1 MSRYARLALLCLT
14 ALAGTAHVQ
23 AAEPAGGGNLN
34 VLLSNSNNSSEFL
47 PVEKAFDLRATADG
61 PDRVRLDWVIA
72 PGYYLYQSRLKFSS
86 PSTEATLGAP
96 ELPAGDVKND
106 EFFGKQV
113 VYHHELTVRLAVARA
128 AGTALEF
135 PLTVTYQ
142 GCAEA
147 GLCYPPQTRN
157 LTISLPSASAGAG
170 GASAPATGYVSKQ
183 DWMVSLIRSG
193 NLFYMLAV
201 AFAFGLGLAFTPC
214 VLPMVPI
221 LSGLI
226 VGSGER
232 VSTGRAFLLSLV
244 YVLGMAITY
253 TAAGAATAAA
263 GSQVQAMFQQPWII
277 LLFSAIFVAMALS
290 MFGLYTVQMPA
301 FIQTRLANASN
312 RQQSGSFTGVAIM
325 GALSA
330 LIVTT
335 CVGPVLVAALVVIGK
350 SGAISRGAAALFAMS
365 LGMGAPLLVIGTS
378 AGKLLPKPGM
388 WMDAIKRLFG
398 VLMLGVAAWMLS
410 RLLSDRVS
418 LLLFALPLIAA
429 LVVLWQ
435 FPGRTFGKSIA
446 RVAALACAV
455 YAALLVNG
463 YRIGASDPLAP
474 LRGPIAS
481 SASTGSSAPN
491 GPAFRDIHSVADLD
505 REVKAAAAQ
514 GHAVMLDF
522 YADWCTSCKEMERY
536 TFTDTEVRQAL
547 GSIVLLRA
555 DVTANNDADK
565 ALLARFNVIGPPTIA
580 FYDAAGQEQ
589 SALRVVGYMKAPEFA
604 ALLHQLVPA
613 TAALA
618 TGGK

>member
-1 MSRYARLALLCLT
+1 MTRYTRLALLCLLV
-14 ALAGTAHVQ
+14 LASAPVLR

-34 VLLSNSNNSSEFL
+34 ALLANSNNSSEFL
-47 PVEKAFDLRATADG
+47 PPEKAFVLSAAADG

-86 PSTEATLGAP
+86 PSTVASLGAP
-96 ELPAGDVKND
+96 ELPAGDTKND

-113 VYHHELTVRLAVARA
+113 VYHHQLTVRLGVARA
-128 AGTALEF
+128 AGTALDL

-147 GLCYPPQTRN
+147 GLCYPPQVRN
-157 LTISLPSASAGAG
+157 LTITLPAGAVAG
-170 GASAPATGYVSKQ
+170 GAGASTGSGNYVSKQ

-226 VGSGER
+226 IGHGER
-232 VSTGRAFLLSLV
+232 VSTGRAFALSLT

-301 FIQTRLANASN
+301 FVQTRLAQTSN
-312 RQQSGSFTGVAIM
+312 RQRAGSFSGVAVM

-365 LGMGAPLLVIGTS
+365 LGMGAPLLVVGTS
-378 AGKLLPKPGM
+378 AGRLLPKPGM

-398 VLMLGVAAWMLS
+398 VLMLFVAAWMLS
-410 RLLSDRVS
+410 RLLSDRAS
-418 LLLFALPLIAA
+418 LLLFALPLLAA

-435 FPGRTFGKSIA
+435 FPGKGLGKGAA
-446 RVAALACAV
+446 RFAAIACAL

-474 LRGPIAS
+474 LALPLPA
-481 SASTGSSAPN
+481 SASAGVPA
-491 GPAFRDIHSVADLD
+491 GPAFREIHSVADLD
-505 REVKAAAAQ
+505 REVKAASAH
-514 GHAVMLDF
+514 GHALMLDF

-536 TFTDTEVRQAL
+536 TFNDAEVRQAF
-547 GSIVLLRA
+547 GGIVLLRA
-555 DVTANNDADK
+555 DVTANNEQDK
-565 ALLARFNVIGPPTIA
+565 ALLARFHVIGPPTIA
-580 FYDAAGQEQ
+580 FYDAAGEEQ

-613 TAALA
+613 TASASS
-618 TGGK
+618 GGT